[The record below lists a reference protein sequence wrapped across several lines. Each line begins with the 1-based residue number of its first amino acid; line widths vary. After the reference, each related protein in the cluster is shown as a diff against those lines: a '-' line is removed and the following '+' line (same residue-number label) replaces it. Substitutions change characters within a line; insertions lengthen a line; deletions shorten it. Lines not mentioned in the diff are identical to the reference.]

1 MTIYKT
7 RAELV
12 PEVEEM
18 IASLHKY
25 ETPCIIRLAE
35 VTANAS
41 YEAWIQGETD
51 RAKGTD
57 PILQKDEF
65 DKLF

>member
-7 RAELV
+7 RTEHIA
-12 PEVEEM
+12 EVEKL
-18 IASLHKY
+18 ILASHKY

-35 VTANAS
+35 VTANTA
-41 YEAWIQGETD
+41 YEQWIHDETD
-51 RAKGTD
+51 RTKGTD
-57 PILQKDEF
+57 PIPQKDEF

>member
-7 RAELV
+7 RAEHI
-12 PEVEEM
+12 PEVEAM

-35 VTANAS
+35 VTANTS
-41 YEAWIQGETD
+41 YEEWVQAETD
-51 RAKGTD
+51 RTKGTD
-57 PILQKDEF
+57 PIPQKDEF

>member
-7 RAELV
+7 RSEH
-12 PEVEEM
+12 VEEAQKM
-18 IASLHKY
+18 ISSLHKY

-35 VTANAS
+35 VTANTS
-41 YEAWIQGETD
+41 YEEWIQGETD
-51 RAKGTD
+51 RTKGTD
-57 PILQKDEF
+57 PIPQKDSF